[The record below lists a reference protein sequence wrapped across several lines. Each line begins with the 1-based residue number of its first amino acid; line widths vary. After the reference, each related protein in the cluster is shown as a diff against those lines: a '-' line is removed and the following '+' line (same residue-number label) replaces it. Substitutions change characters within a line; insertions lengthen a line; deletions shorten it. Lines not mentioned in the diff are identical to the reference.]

1 MKPSQIGVISP
12 YAAQIEVD
20 IKKKFTKNKVNE
32 SRDAFF
38 IKGSPQKKTGYFMTL
53 CQRVGR

>member
-38 IKGSPQKKTGYFMTL
+38 IKGSPQKKTGYFMKFL
-53 CQRVGR
+53 SKGG

>member
-38 IKGSPQKKTGYFMTL
+38 IKGSPQKKNWIFYDIVSKG
-53 CQRVGR
+53 G